1 MVFFCPLPVL
11 CGQLFNKRLVPGSEV
26 FLFRPVPDV
35 VYLPGAAVGSHQL
48 ELAGQGRAVPLVL
61 PENGAGRAGAGN
73 VVPYPGWRKLS
84 GIGPVG
90 VERFAVHVDGNRK
103 LGPRQAGGGEILKQE
118 GGVIARA
125 GTDSGRVADD
135 ERRGQAAVKGLN
147 LILAVGSVGHGR
159 PHGAVPVPAAGFPQR
174 TDGKNGFLVP
184 VVLGH
189 FRRCAVV

>member
-1 MVFFCPLPVL
+1 MLVKPVIKQVNL
-11 CGQLFNKRLVPGSEV
+11 
-26 FLFRPVPDV
+26 
-35 VYLPGAAVGSHQL
+35 AAL
-48 ELAGQGRAVPLVL
+48 MTILIEL
-61 PENGAGRAGAGN
+61 
-73 VVPYPGWRKLS
+73 
-84 GIGPVG
+84 
-90 VERFAVHVDGNRK
+90 
-103 LGPRQAGGGEILKQE
+103 ILKQE

-147 LILAVGSVGHGR
+147 LILAVGGVGHGR